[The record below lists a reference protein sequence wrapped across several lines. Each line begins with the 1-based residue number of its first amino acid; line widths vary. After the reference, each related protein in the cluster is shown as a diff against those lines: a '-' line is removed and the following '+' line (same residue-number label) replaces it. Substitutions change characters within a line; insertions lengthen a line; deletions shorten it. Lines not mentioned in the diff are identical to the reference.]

1 MLAQSQERCF
11 NLEKLV
17 MEKQEA
23 IDALRSQAKHS
34 KIIELESA
42 KEENFAEVLRL
53 RQLLHDQG
61 FPLILTLTPT
71 PALTPHITTLRTDAI
86 SSLSCPT
93 QPHSSIAWR
102 NIQSNS
108 RPN

>member
-11 NLEKLV
+11 NLEKLM

-23 IDALRSQAKHS
+23 IDALRAQAKHS
-34 KIIELESA
+34 KIIELETA

-61 FPLILTLTPT
+61 FPLILNPT
-71 PALTPHITTLRTDAI
+71 PNPNPNPSYHN
-86 SSLSCPT
+86 PT
-93 QPHSSIAWR
+93 
-102 NIQSNS
+102 N
-108 RPN
+108 